1 MNVHDFP
8 AINATLNGLSAL
20 LLGAGFV
27 CIKRKNM
34 PAHRACM
41 IAAFSTS
48 VLFLICYLTY
58 HFLGGFTKFQDPAWF
73 RPWYLTLLASHTI
86 LAVVIVPLILVTLSR
101 ALKARFELHKKSRA
115 GPGPCGCMS
124 PSPASPFTSS
134 CIKSSP
140 KPPPRRRGNGALANR
155 FSPTSLGL
163 RRFARSVIF
172 VTKHESPS
180 LSHATTGEGRGRS
193 HASSPGC
200 HCWRPAIGCGRGDQ
214 QNRAGTASGRRFSA
228 RHP

>member
-41 IAAFSTS
+41 IAALSTS

-101 ALKARFELHKKSRA
+101 ALKARFELHKK
-115 GPGPCGCMS
+115 
-124 PSPASPFTSS
+124 
-134 CIKSSP
+134 I
-140 KPPPRRRGNGALANR
+140 
-155 FSPTSLGL
+155 
-163 RRFARSVIF
+163 ARWTWPLWMYVSVTGVAVYLILYQIF
-172 VTKHESPS
+172 PQTA
-180 LSHATTGEGRGRS
+180 AT
-193 HASSPGC
+193 P
-200 HCWRPAIGCGRGDQ
+200 
-214 QNRAGTASGRRFSA
+214 
-228 RHP
+228 